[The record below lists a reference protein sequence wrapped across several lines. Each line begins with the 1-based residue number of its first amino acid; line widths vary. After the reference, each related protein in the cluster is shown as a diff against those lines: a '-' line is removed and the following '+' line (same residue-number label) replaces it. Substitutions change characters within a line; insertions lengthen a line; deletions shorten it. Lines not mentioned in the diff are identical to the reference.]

1 MRLHIFNATR
11 CLYDTARCHMTLPD
25 VLWRCQMSIWRDR
38 MSIWC
43 CKMSKWRC
51 KAKFLKAAR
60 ILGCTAFCMYCQ
72 ESRHVNN
79 GSQHSSTRVTSNILF
94 LGREVILPKDL
105 FQAPPPPLGPDDS
118 TPIEIIDQMSLQTQ
132 KYRIAGDNMG
142 ISWNIEPGDLVF
154 AFSELRGDQAQHR
167 KLRIKWSGPYI
178 FFVR

>member
-1 MRLHIFNATR
+1 MVWISWIAIVCSWQLMHKLMTISEVWHRVLHCHKSKWGSHIFNATR

-105 FQAPPPPLGPDDS
+105 FQAPPPL
-118 TPIEIIDQMSLQTQ
+118 
-132 KYRIAGDNMG
+132 
-142 ISWNIEPGDLVF
+142 
-154 AFSELRGDQAQHR
+154 
-167 KLRIKWSGPYI
+167 
-178 FFVR
+178 